1 MQVTSQDLKRA
12 PDLPDMSA
20 FKNPFE
26 GMPQAERVKLARERG
41 EKAKKEFAELT
52 EFLAGKLKPVEPV
65 HAVCSAGYLL
75 VFIGDKP
82 ITEKGPSFGQH
93 QAELLQALLLRHPV
107 DFYEGVVG
115 TPDQVEEALNLSK
128 QLADARLG
136 AQYADFPEDE
146 VEFSRRLVIEEI
158 RSHTQVIRGDFY
170 PEQHARLLRPIL
182 ERIDNSFKAQFGVA
196 ATTIFDLLAR
206 LCLRIEDR
214 LNVHVHKISRIFGA
228 HTLKAVAAT
237 YLDAFPGE
245 KFEADGL
252 RELFPDMTDLERL
265 PHVRMAMI
273 AHSNLRLPAVFTLT
287 VDDLREELEHL
298 KAAEA
303 LDGAKSVLNAL
314 SITFGE
320 LADKPIDHIVMD
332 NPVWT
337 RPFIRQNETWM
348 LPVPTTVYSYY
359 PDIFRTL
366 CDATEELKAQYE
378 DARAVVLENQVAEL
392 LGSALPKANVSRS
405 VKWHDPE
412 TKKDFENDVVIQ
424 LDGWLLLIE
433 AKSGEVTASA
443 RRGSFDRL
451 KREIR
456 KLMLDPAEQSARFA
470 AYLTANR
477 EPHKFRCADGS
488 TCEIDSRAITGIIR
502 LNVTSENIGNLNAR
516 SGELI
521 KAGLVPEGADLPPTM
536 GIGSLDLLVNL
547 LGSTGAI
554 VHYLWRR
561 KSFEAN
567 ANYVADE
574 LDLIAYYLKTGFN
587 IGEQESNG
595 TFLMIYGY
603 SRAFDIALTQ
613 SRDKQLGAQVSAAL
627 TPYWLRLITQ
637 REEDGDDGWLTD
649 CLQLRNVP
657 LEQQSTMEKPIRHG
671 VYQFK
676 KKGLRVVTEI
686 FGPKIR
692 TEGVIALVRG
702 EEDEKELTAKLEESF
717 NTMAATGIAAPLF
730 LMFVPPVPDRAR
742 KICTVKSKEEL
753 LAAGNP

>member
-1 MQVTSQDLKRA
+1 MQVTSQDLKR
-12 PDLPDMSA
+12 PPHLPEISVL
-20 FKNPFE
+20 KNPFE
-26 GMPQAERVKLARERG
+26 GVPQAERVKLARERG
-41 EKAKKEFAELT
+41 EKAKTEFAELT
-52 EFLAGKLKPVEPV
+52 ESLAGKLKPVEPV
-65 HAVCSAGYLL
+65 DAICCAGYLL
-75 VFIGDKP
+75 VFIGGKP
-82 ITEKGPSFGQH
+82 FREDEPSFGQH

-107 DFYEGVVG
+107 DFYDGVVG

-128 QLADARLG
+128 QLADARLD

-182 ERIDNSFKAQFGVA
+182 ERIDNPFKAQFGIA
-196 ATTIFDLLAR
+196 ATTVFDLLAR

-228 HTLKAVAAT
+228 QTLKAVAAT

-245 KFEADGL
+245 QFTVESL
-252 RELFPDMTDLERL
+252 RELFPNMTDSERL
-265 PHVRMAMI
+265 RQARMTMV

-287 VDDLREELEHL
+287 DDDLREELEHL
-298 KAAEA
+298 KAVETF
-303 LDGAKSVLNAL
+303 DGAKSVLNAL

-320 LADKPIDHIVMD
+320 LADKPIDHIVLD
-332 NPVWT
+332 NPVWI
-337 RPFIRQNETWM
+337 RPFIRQGETWI
-348 LPVPTTVYSYY
+348 LPVPTTVYSYH
-359 PDIFRTL
+359 PDIFRAL
-366 CDATEELKAQYE
+366 CDATEQLKTQYE
-378 DARAVVLENQVAEL
+378 DTRAIVLENKAADL
-392 LGSALPKANVSRS
+392 LGSALPKATVSRS

-412 TKKDFENDVVIQ
+412 TQKDFENDVVIQ
-424 LDGWLLLIE
+424 LDGWLLLVE

-477 EPHKFRCADGS
+477 EAHKFICADGS
-488 TCEIDSRAITGIIR
+488 TCEIDSRAITDIIR

-521 KAGLVPEGADLPPTM
+521 KAGLVPEAADLPPTM
-536 GIGSLDLLVNL
+536 GVGSLDLLVDL
-547 LGSTGAI
+547 LGSPSAI

-587 IGEQESNG
+587 IGEQESDG

-613 SRDKQLGAQVSAAL
+613 SRDKQLGAQISAAL
-627 TPYWLRLITQ
+627 TPYWLGLIVQ
-637 REEDGDDGWLTD
+637 REKDGGDRWLSD

-657 LEQQSTMEKPIRHG
+657 LEQQSLLEKPIRHG

-676 KKGLRVVTEI
+676 KKGLRVATET
-686 FGPKIR
+686 FGPKVR
-692 TEGVIALVRG
+692 TEGAIALVRAEG
-702 EEDEKELTAKLEESF
+702 DEEELAPKLEEAF
-717 NTMAATGIAAPLF
+717 DAMAAAGIAAPLF
-730 LMFVPPVPDRAR
+730 LMFSPPVPNLAR
-742 KICTVKSKEEL
+742 RICIVKSKDEL
-753 LAAGNP
+753 LTAAKL

>member
-1 MQVTSQDLKRA
+1 
-12 PDLPDMSA
+12 MSA

-26 GMPQAERVKLARERG
+26 GMPQAERIKLARERG
-41 EKAKKEFAELT
+41 EKAKTEFAKLT
-52 EFLAGKLKPVEPV
+52 ESLADKLKPVEPI

-75 VFIGDKP
+75 VFMGDKP

-128 QLADARLG
+128 QLTDARLG
-136 AQYADFPEDE
+136 VQYADFPEE
-146 VEFSRRLVIEEI
+146 ETEFSRRLVIEEI

-228 HTLKAVAAT
+228 RTLKAVAAT

-252 RELFPDMTDLERL
+252 RELFPDMNDSERL
-265 PHVRMAMI
+265 LHLRMAMI
-273 AHSNLRLPAVFTLT
+273 AHSNLRLPAVFTLA
-287 VDDLREELEHL
+287 VDDLREELERL

-314 SITFGE
+314 SIAFGE
-320 LADKPIDHIVMD
+320 LTDKPIDHIVMD
-332 NPVWT
+332 NPMWT
-337 RPFIRQNETWM
+337 RPFIRQDEAWM
-348 LPVPTTVYSYY
+348 LPVPTTIYSYY
-359 PDIFRTL
+359 PDIFRTR
-366 CDATEELKAQYE
+366 CDTTEELKAQFE
-378 DARAVVLENQVAEL
+378 DARAAVLENQVSEL
-392 LGSALPKANVSRS
+392 LGSALPKATVSRS

-451 KREIR
+451 KREVR

-470 AYLTANR
+470 TYLTANR
-477 EPHKFRCADGS
+477 RAHNFSCADGS

-587 IGEQESNG
+587 IGERESDG

-603 SRAFDIALTQ
+603 SHAFDIALTR

-637 REEDGDDGWLTD
+637 REEDAGDGWLSV

-657 LEQQSTMEKPIRHG
+657 LEQQSTLEKPIRHG

-676 KKGLRVVTEI
+676 KKGLRVLTEI

-692 TEGVIALVRG
+692 TEGAIALVRSEKD
-702 EEDEKELTAKLEESF
+702 EEELTAKLEEAYD
-717 NTMAATGIAAPLF
+717 NMATAGITAPLF
-730 LMFVPPVPDRAR
+730 FMFVPPSPDRAR
-742 KICTVKSKEEL
+742 RICVIKSKGEL
-753 LAAGNP
+753 LAAADP